1 MTQVGNHLLAGA
13 AFARNQLRDVAR
25 GHSLHGAN
33 HGVHGLALDNGRR
46 AAAQE
51 ATAANTAE
59 QGQRIGREI
68 SGELNRSALETPDP
82 ARPVTLDMISSAHN
96 YAQRADLIRNF
107 VKQDPDRAALVVRDL
122 LKEGKKEN
130 A

>member
-1 MTQVGNHLLAGA
+1 
-13 AFARNQLRDVAR
+13 
-25 GHSLHGAN
+25 
-33 HGVHGLALDNGRR
+33 
-46 AAAQE
+46 
-51 ATAANTAE
+51 
-59 QGQRIGREI
+59 
-68 SGELNRSALETPDP
+68 
-82 ARPVTLDMISSAHN
+82 VTLDMISSTYD

>member
-1 MTQVGNHLLAGA
+1 MNPLVRNGTALL
-13 AFARNQLRDVAR
+13 VALLLVFGIGR
-25 GHSLHGAN
+25 PL
-33 HGVHGLALDNGRR
+33 LKRR
-46 AAAQE
+46 AAAQ
-51 ATAANTAE
+51 AAAAE
-59 QGQRIGREI
+59 QTTQEGQRIGREI
-68 SGELNRSALETPDP
+68 SSELTKQVVEAPDP
-82 ARPVTLDMISSAHN
+82 ERPVTLDMISSTYD

>member
-1 MTQVGNHLLAGA
+1 MLQEQA
-13 AFARNQLRDVAR
+13 A
-25 GHSLHGAN
+25 
-33 HGVHGLALDNGRR
+33 
-46 AAAQE
+46 E
-51 ATAANTAE
+51 T
-59 QGQRIGREI
+59 GQAIGREI
-68 SGELNRSALETPDP
+68 SSELTKQTVETPDP
-82 ARPVTLDMISSAHN
+82 ARPVTLDMISSTYD